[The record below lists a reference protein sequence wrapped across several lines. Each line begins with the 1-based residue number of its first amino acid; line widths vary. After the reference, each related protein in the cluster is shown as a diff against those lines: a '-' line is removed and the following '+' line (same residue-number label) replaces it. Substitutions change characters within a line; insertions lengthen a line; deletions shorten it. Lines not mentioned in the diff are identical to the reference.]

1 MGAVLDTVVKELA
14 ELGWHGFQAINRRVP
29 ETPSPQPEWAPGPL
43 LKSHERTKPPLGWP
57 RSTDSLC
64 PRCVI
69 ETRSAII
76 SGERDLADLVD
87 GHIGEIKAHIVEENG
102 ELKIRK
108 TCREHGDFEDLLSI
122 DPEFTRLVEERYPG
136 RDFKT
141 LGDELVHRHGT
152 STIKYGRGAV
162 LTIDLT
168 NRCNMM
174 CSPCFMDA
182 NQVGYVHELTLDEIK
197 EILDAS
203 ISFKPRRQMTVQF
216 SGGEPTMSPHFLEAC
231 RYAKDVGYFSVQA
244 ATNGLRFAL
253 EPEFAVQAKEAG
265 FDLAYF
271 QFDGVTNDGNSHRHI
286 TNLFDV
292 KQKAI
297 DVMHAA
303 GIDIIP
309 VTTVVNTVNNDQV
322 GPILDFLIQNCD
334 KMGGVSFQP
343 VSFTGR
349 DEAVSDADRHRQRY
363 TISHMAHEFER
374 HTGGKIDRYRDW
386 FPLGAFGQFSA
397 LADHLRSL
405 QGPEGPNFGSLA
417 CSCHPNCGASL
428 LLVANRKTKE
438 WAALTQFFDIAQC
451 MKDFALICDT
461 ARGRELSVAQTALCF
476 IRNFDAA
483 KAPPGLTLSEFIKL
497 FYNGKLG
504 GVLGEKKR
512 EEDWTVLWVGGMWF
526 QDLWTYDF
534 RRTEMCVIP
543 YGTQEGE
550 ISFCAYNTGVGWR
563 QVVENMHTVAKTKE
577 WFKARGRHQ
586 VYAGD
591 KPMPLPERSE
601 KKKLP
606 VVGSQPAVPIGAH
619 ITGAGH

>member
-1 MGAVLDTVVKELA
+1 M
-14 ELGWHGFQAINRRVP
+14 
-29 ETPSPQPEWAPGPL
+29 
-43 LKSHERTKPPLGWP
+43 
-57 RSTDSLC
+57 
-64 PRCVI
+64 
-69 ETRSAII
+69 
-76 SGERDLADLVD
+76 
-87 GHIGEIKAHIVEENG
+87 
-102 ELKIRK
+102 
-108 TCREHGDFEDLLSI
+108 
-122 DPEFTRLVEERYPG
+122 
-136 RDFKT
+136 
-141 LGDELVHRHGT
+141 
-152 STIKYGRGAV
+152 
-162 LTIDLT
+162 
-168 NRCNMM
+168 
-174 CSPCFMDA
+174 
-182 NQVGYVHELTLDEIK
+182 HELTLDEIK

-349 DEAVSDADRHRQRY
+349 DEEVSDADRHRQRY

-438 WAALTQFFDIAQC
+438 WSTLTQFFDIEQC
-451 MKDFALICDT
+451 MKDFAVICDT
-461 ARGRELSVAQTALCF
+461 ARGRELTVAQTALCF
-476 IRNFDAA
+476 IRNFDAT

-504 GVLGEKKR
+504 GVLGEKQR
-512 EEDWTVLWVGGMWF
+512 EKDWTVLWVGGMWF

-577 WFKARGRHQ
+577 WFKTRGRHQ

-591 KPMPLPERSE
+591 KPMPLPE

-606 VVGSQPAVPIGAH
+606 VLGSQPAVPIGAH
-619 ITGAGH
+619 ITGGGH